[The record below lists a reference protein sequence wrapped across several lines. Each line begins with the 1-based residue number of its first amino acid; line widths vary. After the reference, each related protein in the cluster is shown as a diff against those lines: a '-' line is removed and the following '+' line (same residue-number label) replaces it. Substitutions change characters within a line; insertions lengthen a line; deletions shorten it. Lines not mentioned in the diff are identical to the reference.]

1 LIIILIEDYK
11 NMSLYIMRA
20 YFIHTA
26 ELIKFQRT
34 YIYWH
39 EMVFNFNKKAN
50 SSSMLLYIWGN
61 VFYACKIQVHSP
73 TNIYIYGT

>member
-1 LIIILIEDYK
+1 
-11 NMSLYIMRA
+11 MRA

-50 SSSMLLYIWGN
+50 SSSMLLYMGERILCMQDSG
-61 VFYACKIQVHSP
+61 A
-73 TNIYIYGT
+73 